1 MFEHGEV
8 SSSSAS
14 PSLRVGRRDV
24 ADLLARLPGGAVAP
38 ASAALGRLLPVLP
51 PLRPLLPGGG
61 LRRGTTVEVATEL
74 SGASSLLLALLAG
87 ASQAGSWCAVVGAP
101 DLGAA
106 AAQEAGVDLDR
117 LVLVPSPGPGWARAA
132 AALLDGFD
140 VVAVHPPAPAA
151 SPAGRAASHAASHAA
166 GPTADQR
173 ALAGRARHH
182 GAVLLSLG
190 TWPGADLRLSVT
202 ASAWEGL
209 GDGHGRLRARRV
221 AVSAGG
227 RGSAGGRPRSVELW
241 LPSADAP
248 LAPVPGG
255 SLRGEE
261 AV

>member
-1 MFEHGEV
+1 MPPERTGRKFGEPFDVPEQMFEHGEM
-8 SSSSAS
+8 SST
-14 PSLRVGRRDV
+14 V

-38 ASAALGRLLPVLP
+38 ASVALGRLLPVLP

-61 LRRGTTVEVATEL
+61 LRRGTTVEVAAEL
-74 SGASSLLLALLAG
+74 PGASSLLLALLAG

-101 DLGAA
+101 GLGAA
-106 AAQEAGVDLDR
+106 AAHEAGVDLER
-117 LVLVPSPGPGWARAA
+117 LVLVPAPGPGWARAA

-140 VVAVHPPAPAA
+140 LVAVHPSAPAA
-151 SPAGRAASHAASHAA
+151 STAA
-166 GPTADQR
+166 PTADQR

-190 TWPGADLRLSVT
+190 AWPGADLRLSVT
-202 ASAWEGL
+202 ASVWEGL
-209 GDGHGRLRARRV
+209 GDGHGHLRARRV
-221 AVSAGG
+221 AVTAGG

-248 LAPVPGG
+248 LAPVAGAG
-255 SLRGEE
+255 LRGEE

>member
-1 MFEHGEV
+1 M
-8 SSSSAS
+8 
-14 PSLRVGRRDV
+14 GRRDV

-74 SGASSLLLALLAG
+74 TGASSLLLALLAG
-87 ASQAGSWCAVVGAP
+87 ASQTGSWCAVVGAP
-101 DLGAA
+101 GLGAA

-140 VVAVHPPAPAA
+140 LVAVHPPAPAA
-151 SPAGRAASHAASHAA
+151 S
-166 GPTADQR
+166 ADQR

-190 TWPGADLRLSVT
+190 AWPGADLRLSVT

-241 LPSADAP
+241 LPSADAS

-255 SLRGEE
+255 CLRGEE